1 MTRYT
6 LLALGLAVVVLV
18 HADEPNQQSAKTAD
32 SADQAVR
39 KITDQPMSVWM
50 ERKLD
55 YSQSVFRALAL
66 GDLETVKLKA
76 AQMNLVGKVEGFARI
91 KNKPYQAQLHAFDRV
106 SREIAQQADKGNI
119 EGATLAFNQLTVSCV
134 QCHKLLRAD
143 DRRENSAKE
152 KQDPQ
157 EKAR

>member
-1 MTRYT
+1 MTRCT
-6 LLALGLAVVVLV
+6 SLALGILVVALAQ
-18 HADEPNQQSAKTAD
+18 ADELNQKPTNAAERAD
-32 SADQAVR
+32 PAVR

-50 ERKLD
+50 ERKLN

-91 KNKPYQAQLHAFDRV
+91 KNRPYQAQLHAFDRV

-134 QCHKLLRAD
+134 KCHQLLRAD
-143 DRRENSAKE
+143 APGGDLQKE
-152 KQDPQ
+152 D
-157 EKAR
+157 